1 MLRTLPMILAI
12 VILLAGGLVNGIW
25 IDRWNLSSEPSASA
39 AKLEG
44 IPMEIGDWKAPGNR
58 EIDDQSKAIGEI
70 AGYMGRVYSH
80 LSTDVACLIVC
91 GRPGAIGAHTPD
103 VCFVGQNQTMLK
115 LQRKPIPIG
124 AGEDSAKFYTAVFKR
139 TESGI
144 PHYTRAFWSW
154 SADGFW
160 SAPESPR
167 VEFLGKQVLYKL
179 YVTYP
184 LAEEEDKIEEG
195 AGLDFIKVLLP
206 KLDSVLF
213 GKGTQDL
220 LAEHR
225 LPYAFAITK

>member
-1 MLRTLPMILAI
+1 MILAI
-12 VILLAGGLVNGIW
+12 VILIAGGLVNGIW

-80 LSTDVACLIVC
+80 LGSDVACLIVC

-115 LQRKPIPIG
+115 NQRTMVKIG
-124 AGEDSAKFYTAVFKR
+124 AGENEAQFYTAIFKR
-139 TESGI
+139 SESGSLF
-144 PHYTRAFWSW
+144 YTRAFWSW
-154 SADGFW
+154 SADGKW
-160 SAPESPR
+160 TAPDNPR
-167 VEFLGKQVLYKL
+167 FYFLGNEVLYKL

-184 LAEEEDKIEEG
+184 VADEEEKLEEG
-195 AGLDFIKVLLP
+195 GPGADFIKVLLP
-206 KLDSVLF
+206 KLDPVLF
-213 GKGTQDL
+213 GKGTQDS

-225 LPYAFAITK
+225 LPFAFAITK